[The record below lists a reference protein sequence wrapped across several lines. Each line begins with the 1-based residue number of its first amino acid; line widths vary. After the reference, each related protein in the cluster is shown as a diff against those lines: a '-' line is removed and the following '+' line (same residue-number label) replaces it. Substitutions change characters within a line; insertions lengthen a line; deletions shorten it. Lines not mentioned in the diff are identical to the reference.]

1 VSSPRRTTLVAL
13 LLTLLGALLVVPTP
27 GAAAAAA
34 AADKDPDVRVA
45 IGSLSPSRLTTG
57 STVTMSGTVT
67 NRDDHAWTD
76 VQAYLVIPAA
86 PFTTRAQTQEAL
98 DNPKAYTGVRVVDV
112 GAFDEVGD
120 LAPGQTRRFRVKVP
134 YSELGITGGEG
145 VYPVGVQILATD
157 TDGSRSADAI
167 ARATTFL
174 PLISRKATAVP
185 TSVVW
190 PFLMPTYRDVK
201 GRYADAS
208 AFLASVGT
216 GGQLRNLLDL
226 ATSTAGQAATVLVDP
241 ALLVGVD
248 DLAKGKH
255 LPTDLEPTEE
265 QTAQAQT
272 FLQDL
277 LRLAR
282 AHSVWVLDFGRPDD
296 LALAQSPDLRGPLD
310 DAIDAAT
317 EAALTTFQLS
327 GRRVSW
333 PTRNGVTSGLLRS
346 VRGNGDS
353 PAIVTA
359 DALPGFEPRLGSLV
373 QHTTPAGPMPLLVTS
388 IGSTWAGQHSVVAL
402 RQRVLADA
410 ALAVLER
417 AIDPDSRADS
427 VTMVDP
433 QWDPGT
439 SWVGGR
445 LAEAFIAPFT
455 RATNLDTR
463 LTSSLPTYDGT
474 VPTTSSA
481 TAVARGLLVAAADIL
496 AAGRTLASVTPR
508 SEAVEAS
515 LARDTAEVL
524 EVRWRR
530 DRDEG
535 LAIASA
541 RARRTEGLLDKIS
554 VEGPPSVTLSSS
566 KGGFPLTILNN
577 TDDAV
582 SVGVSLDS
590 SNPALDIP
598 DVEPVEVAAGERRT
612 LTVQV
617 DLGRQRTT
625 FLTAHLV
632 TPDGKQIGAPSTFKV
647 RSSSIG
653 TVLWVAMG
661 AAGLLVLL
669 ALVRRFYRR
678 RTGLTAEPLAD
689 DD

>member
-1 VSSPRRTTLVAL
+1 MTILGTV
-13 LLTLLGALLVVPTP
+13 LTPAPT
-27 GAAAAAA
+27 AV
-34 AADKDPDVRVA
+34 AADDDADVRVS
-45 IGSLSPSRLTTG
+45 IRSLSPSRLTTG
-57 STVTMSGTVT
+57 TSVTMTGTVT
-67 NRDDHAWTD
+67 NRDDHAWTE

-86 PFTTRAQTQEAL
+86 PFTTRAQTREAL
-98 DNPKAYTGVRVVDV
+98 DNPRAYTGVRVVDV
-112 GAFDEVGD
+112 GSFDEVGD
-120 LAPGQTRRFRVKVP
+120 LAPGQTRRFRVTVP
-134 YSELGITGGEG
+134 YKQLGITGAEG

-157 TDGSRSADAI
+157 EDGARSADAI

-174 PLISRKATAVP
+174 PLISRDRPAVP

-190 PFLMPTYRDVK
+190 PFLMPTHRDAK
-201 GRYADAS
+201 GDYAQAS
-208 AFLASVGT
+208 RFLESVAP

-226 ATSTAGQAATVLVDP
+226 AASTAGRASTILVDP

-248 DLAKGKH
+248 DLAHARH
-255 LPTDLEPTEE
+255 LPAGIEPTDE
-265 QTAQAQT
+265 QRSQADT

-282 AHSVWVLDFGRPDD
+282 AHSVWMLDFDRPDD
-296 LALAQSPDLRGPLD
+296 LALAQNADLRGPLD
-310 DAIDAAT
+310 DAIESAT
-317 EAALTTFQLS
+317 AAALTTFQLS

-333 PTRNGVTSGLLRS
+333 PTRGGVTSGLLRS
-346 VRGNGDS
+346 LRRSGDS
-353 PAIVTA
+353 PAIVA
-359 DALPGFEPRLGSLV
+359 PDSLPGYQPRLGSLV
-373 QHTTPAGPMPLLVTS
+373 RRETAAGPMPLLVTS
-388 IGSTWAGQHSVVAL
+388 IGTTTADQQSVVAL

-417 AIDPDSRADS
+417 AIDPASRADA

-433 QWDPGT
+433 EWDPGT
-439 SWVGGR
+439 RWAGGR
-445 LAEAFIAPFT
+445 LAAAFSAPFT
-455 RATNLDTR
+455 RGTSLDSR
-463 LTSSLPTYDGT
+463 LTSTLASYDGKVRAT
-474 VPTTSSA
+474 VSA
-481 TAVARGLLVAAADIL
+481 EPVARSQLVAASDIL

-508 SEAVEAS
+508 SESVQAS
-515 LARDTAEVL
+515 LARDVAGL
-524 EVRWRR
+524 LGVRWRR
-530 DRDEG
+530 DRGEG
-535 LAIASA
+535 LVIATA
-541 RARRTEGLLDKIS
+541 RARKTGGVLDKVS

-577 TDDAV
+577 TDGAV

-598 DVEPVEVAAGERRT
+598 TVEPVEVGAGERRT

-632 TPDGKQIGAPSTFKV
+632 TPEGKRIGDPSTFKV

-669 ALVRRFYRR
+669 ALVRRFHRR
-678 RTGLTAEPLAD
+678 RTGMTAEPLAD

>member
-1 VSSPRRTTLVAL
+1 MIVA
-13 LLTLLGALLVVPTP
+13 ALLVPSP
-27 GAAAAAA
+27 GAV
-34 AADKDPDVRVA
+34 AADDDPDVRVE
-45 IGSLSPSRLTTG
+45 IRSLSPSHLTAG
-57 STVTMSGTVT
+57 STVTLSGTVT

-86 PFTTRAQTQEAL
+86 PFTTRAQTQEVL
-98 DNPKAYTGVRVVDV
+98 DNPRAYTGVRVVDV

-120 LAPGQTRRFRVKVP
+120 LAKGRTRSFRITVP
-134 YSELGITGGEG
+134 YDRLGITGAEG

-157 TDGSRSADAI
+157 TDGARSADAI

-174 PLISRKATAVP
+174 PLISRRAAAVP

-190 PFLMPTYRDVK
+190 PFLMPTYRDAK
-201 GRYADAS
+201 GRYAGA
-208 AFLASVGT
+208 ATFLASVGA

-226 ATSTAGQAATVLVDP
+226 ATSTGGQASTVLLDP

-255 LPTDLEPTEE
+255 LPAGLEPTAAE
-265 QTAQAQT
+265 TAQAQS
-272 FLQDL
+272 FLEDL

-282 AHSVWVLDFGRPDD
+282 AHSVWVLDYGRPDD
-296 LALAQSPDLRGPLD
+296 LALSQSADLRGPLD
-310 DAIDAAT
+310 DAIEAAT
-317 EAALTTFQLS
+317 AATLTRFQLS

-333 PTRNGVTSGLLRS
+333 PTRNGVTDGLLRS

-353 PAIVTA
+353 PAIVA
-359 DALPGFEPRLGSLV
+359 PDDLPGYEPRLGSLV
-373 QHTTPAGPMPLLVTS
+373 QHKTSAGPVPLLVTS
-388 IGSTWAGQHSVVAL
+388 IGSTSAGQRSVVAL
-402 RQRVLADA
+402 RQRLLADA

-417 AIDPDSRADS
+417 AIDPASRADS

-439 SWVGGR
+439 SRPGAQ
-445 LAEAFIAPFT
+445 LAAAFAAPFT
-455 RATNLDTR
+455 RATSLDTL
-463 LTSSLPTYDGT
+463 LTSSLPTYDGQ
-474 VPTTSSA
+474 VPRTASA
-481 TAVARGLLVAAADIL
+481 TAVARSQLVAASDIL

-524 EVRWRR
+524 AVRWRR
-530 DRDEG
+530 NRG
-535 LAIASA
+535 TGFAIASA
-541 RARRTEGLLDKIS
+541 RARRTGGLLDKIS

-598 DVEPVEVAAGERRT
+598 EVKPVEVAAGERRT

-617 DLGRQRTT
+617 DLGRQRAT

-669 ALVRRFYRR
+669 ALVRRFRR
-678 RTGLTAEPLAD
+678 RRKGLTAEPLAD